1 MHAAKLFITISLI
14 LIINGCSLLYYN
26 YDSEAIVAYHID
38 VSKWE
43 IGHQKD
49 FGEGNGYIREWVP
62 KGESIHSWSELLSI
76 EFLEGNKKL
85 PFDQAAEFAVLRKN
99 QCPGTE
105 WSEIK
110 RDQNTIY
117 YKFTF
122 PDCAGHKAQVEI
134 TRLFRGNDGLH
145 RLSFAQKGTKMES
158 AKENYYLT
166 LFDDAY
172 VCKGSSENRLY

>member
-1 MHAAKLFITISLI
+1 MNASKLIITISLI
-14 LIINGCSLLYYN
+14 LFISSCALFQVK
-26 YDSEAIVAYHID
+26 SEAIVVPNAD
-38 VSKWE
+38 ASMWD
-43 IGHQKD
+43 IGFQKD
-49 FGEGNGYIREWVP
+49 YGIGNGYIREWVP
-62 KGESIHSWSELLSI
+62 KGENINSWSQLLSVEFI
-76 EFLEGNKKL
+76 EGVKKS
-85 PFDQAAEFAVLRKN
+85 PFDFAAELAAQKTV

-145 RLSFAQKGTKMES
+145 RLSYAQKGAKMDTAREQ
-158 AKENYYLT
+158 YFLYQ
-166 LFDDAY
+166 FDNSF
-172 VCKGSSENRLY
+172 VVKGSPENRLY